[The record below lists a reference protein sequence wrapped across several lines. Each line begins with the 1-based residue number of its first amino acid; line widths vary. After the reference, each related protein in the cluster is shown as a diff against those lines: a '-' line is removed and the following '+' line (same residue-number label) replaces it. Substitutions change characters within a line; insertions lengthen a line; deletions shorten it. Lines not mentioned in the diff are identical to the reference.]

1 MQTRPS
7 YPSPA
12 ERLLSGMATP
22 PLPRPA
28 ADEFAPF
35 YGTYVSKVPEGDV
48 ARYLETQLRETRSL
62 LATIPEGRGNHRYAE
77 GKWSIKE
84 VIGHMCDAERIFAY
98 RVLRFA
104 RADQTPLSSFD
115 ENTYAVAGQFDKR
128 TMASLVDEFAQVRD
142 ATLALVRTLD
152 EAAGARRGTASGKEV
167 SVRALVYIIAGHV
180 THHVGV
186 LRERYAVGS

>member
-1 MQTRPS
+1 
-7 YPSPA
+7 
-12 ERLLSGMATP
+12 MATP
-22 PLPRPA
+22 PLSRPA

-48 ARYLETQLRETRSL
+48 ARFLETQLRETRSL
-62 LATIPEGRGNHRYAE
+62 LATIPEGRGNHRYAD

-115 ENTYAVAGQFDKR
+115 ENTYVPAGQFDKR

-152 EAAGARRGTASGKEV
+152 EAAGARRGIASDKEV

-180 THHVGV
+180 AHHVGV